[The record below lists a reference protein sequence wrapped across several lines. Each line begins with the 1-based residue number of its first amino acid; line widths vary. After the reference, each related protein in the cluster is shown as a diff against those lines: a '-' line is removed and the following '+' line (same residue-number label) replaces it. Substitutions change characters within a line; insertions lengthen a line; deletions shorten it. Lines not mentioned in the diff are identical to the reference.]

1 MKSRLIAFFKE
12 NKKKVI
18 TFVIAGIFA
27 ACGVMTDAGVI
38 EHSVSVLFG
47 W

>member
-1 MKSRLIAFFKE
+1 MKKRVLNFLME

-18 TFVIAGIFA
+18 TFIIAGCLA

-38 EHSVSVLFG
+38 EHSLGVIFG